1 MKYKDEIRGDVPSMA
16 ASHLISNSFLFR
28 EIIAVVYFPKN
39 TIFMHLKKIV
49 FDTLLLN
56 LTTISN
62 KISTT

>member
-49 FDTLLLN
+49 FDTLL
-56 LTTISN
+56 
-62 KISTT
+62 

>member
-39 TIFMHLKKIV
+39 TIFMHLKKNSFRHIALT
-49 FDTLLLN
+49 FDYN
-56 LTTISN
+56 F
-62 KISTT
+62 